1 MFLDFILIGEM
12 YGLMR
17 FFKVVVEFCV
27 YVDFEFFN
35 GKKIWMGFID
45 EYGNCLSYYK
55 VEDYIIVEK
64 FLEIELEICY
74 VIVEK
79 RF

>member
-1 MFLDFILIGEM
+1 
-12 YGLMR
+12 
-17 FFKVVVEFCV
+17 
-27 YVDFEFFN
+27 
-35 GKKIWMGFID
+35 MGFID

-79 RF
+79 RFQYLEWKIKFCKLDVLKDDYIILLL

>member
-1 MFLDFILIGEM
+1 
-12 YGLMR
+12 
-17 FFKVVVEFCV
+17 
-27 YVDFEFFN
+27 
-35 GKKIWMGFID
+35 MGFID
-45 EYGNCLSYYK
+45 EYGNCLSYCK